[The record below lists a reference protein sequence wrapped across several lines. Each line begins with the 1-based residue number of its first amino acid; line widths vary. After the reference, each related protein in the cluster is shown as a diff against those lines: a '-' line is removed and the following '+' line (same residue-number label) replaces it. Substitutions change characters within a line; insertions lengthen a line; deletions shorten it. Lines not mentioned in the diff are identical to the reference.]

1 MLELPIKYTH
11 KFTDAVRIT
20 FSAIRHRNYR
30 LFFFGQCISLI
41 GTWLQ
46 NTALSWL
53 VYEITRDPRALGI
66 MSFLGA
72 IPVLILGAF
81 AGTVA
86 DEYSKRRILLWTQSL
101 MGVLAVALAIFV
113 WVGIRDVWVFGLIS
127 LLSGCIIAFDLP
139 TRQAFVVEMVGR
151 EDLTNAVALNSA
163 IFNAA
168 RLVGPALG
176 ALIISAISI
185 EMCFFLNGVSFVAVL
200 IGLAM
205 MKLPVSDVAKKVR
218 DRSRIHA
225 MRQGAA
231 YLYYIPNF
239 RALMILVVTV
249 TLFAWSYTVIL
260 PVIAVELLHGDSAT
274 YGALLSANGLGALI
288 AALTQAAF
296 GPKMRPRYVIYT
308 AIGIFIASISLIPL
322 MHETA
327 PVLLLLSLVGWSII
341 TFFITANSTI
351 QRFVPNELRGRVMGI
366 YSLSFAGLFP
376 FGSLLTGYLTHAF
389 SIGAAL
395 WFDASVLFTVAALTF
410 NFVRRFPRLSHVA
423 TRSDSG
429 TVSIEMMKDALG
441 SPSSVGTTQAAQ
453 VV

>member
-72 IPVLILGAF
+72 VPVLILGAY

-86 DEYSKRRILLWTQSL
+86 DEYSKRRILIWTQSL
-101 MGVLAVALAIFV
+101 SGVLAILLAFFV
-113 WVGIRDVWVFGLIS
+113 WIGIRDVWVFGLVN
-127 LLSGCIIAFDLP
+127 LLSGTIIAFDLP

-151 EDLTNAVALNSA
+151 EDLTNAVALNSS

-185 EMCFFLNGVSFVAVL
+185 EMCFFLNGVSFLAV
-200 IGLAM
+200 IAGLWM
-205 MKLPVSDVAKKVR
+205 MRLPQWEKQKNPRDV
-218 DRSRIHA
+218 SRIAA
-225 MRQGAA
+225 MREGAL
-231 YLYYIPNF
+231 YLYHIPNF
-239 RALMILVVTV
+239 RALMALVLTM
-249 TLFAWSYTVIL
+249 TLFAWSYTVNL
-260 PVIAVELLHGDSAT
+260 PVIAVEILHGNSAT
-274 YGALLSANGLGALI
+274 YGALLSANGLGALL

-296 GPKMRPRYVIYT
+296 GSRLRPRYMIYT
-308 AIGIFIASISLIPL
+308 AIGVFIISISLIPL
-322 MHETA
+322 FSTIL
-327 PVLLLLSLVGWSII
+327 PVLILLGTTGWSII
-341 TFFITANSTI
+341 TFFITANTTI

-376 FGSLLTGYLTHAF
+376 FGSLLTGFLTHSYSVAV
-389 SIGAAL
+389 AL
-395 WFDASVLFTVAALTF
+395 WVDASVLFVVAAVTF
-410 NFVRRFPRLSHVA
+410 NFVRRFPRLTLVA
-423 TRSDSG
+423 AERGSQTI
-429 TVSIEMMKDALG
+429 TIEMMKQPTRA
-441 SPSSVGTTQAAQ
+441 
-453 VV
+453 